1 MKKYTEAKLTQQQKE
16 FLAGC
21 LLGDGNLRIENNCK
35 TAFFQCSH
43 GPEQLEYNQY
53 KAKLFENLN
62 AKCNTYIRKTP
73 NKKTGKFYEYNQ
85 LATNHNVELTEMY
98 YNMYKDGKK
107 IITPELLE
115 NFTEYSLAV
124 LYMDDG
130 CKTVDKRKVDK
141 NVGYYIS
148 TCNFDEESLKLFQK
162 FLFEKFNIET
172 TIQKSSNKLYIRMN
186 SRNLFETYIEKYV
199 KQISCLN
206 YKLRDK
212 EDVS

>member
-1 MKKYTEAKLTQQQKE
+1 MKKYTDVTLTQQQKE

-21 LLGDGNLRIENNCK
+21 LLGDGNLRIENGCK
-35 TAFFQCSH
+35 TAHFQCSH
-43 GPEQLEYNQY
+43 GPKQLGYNQY

-62 AKCNTYIRKTP
+62 AKCNIYIRKTP
-73 NKKTGKFYEYNQ
+73 NKKTGKCYEYS
-85 LATNHNVELTEMY
+85 LMFTNHNKELTKIY
-98 YNMYKDGKK
+98 YNIYKDGKK

-115 NFTEYSLAV
+115 NFTEYSLAI

-130 CKTVDKRKVDK
+130 CKTIDKRKVDK

-148 TCNFDEESLKLFQK
+148 TCSFDEKSLKLFQK
-162 FLFEKFNIET
+162 FLFEKFNLET

-186 SRNLFETYIEKYV
+186 SRNLFEMYIEKYV
-199 KQISCLN
+199 KQIDCLK

-212 EDVS
+212 EEVS